1 MIRILMETLRK
12 GTRNEKNRQQP
23 HLIQERRLLL
33 PDGDQGILAAINGVV
48 EYVRG
53 LPIDRR
59 ISPSRSTATASN
71 GN

>member
-1 MIRILMETLRK
+1 MIRILMENTAE
-12 GTRNEKNRQQP
+12 GYAHDKNRQQP
-23 HLIQERRLLL
+23 HRIQDRRLLL
-33 PDGDQGILAAINGVV
+33 PDGDQGTLAAINGVV

-59 ISPSRSTATASN
+59 ISPSQSTVTAFN